1 MTILSLRLLP
11 LLPASHHLLLSCG
24 SPCKHNCGGK
34 DDDDNDGGG
43 GGDPNDPDEED
54 DEDDECTTR
63 TVTDCW
69 VSCDAQRTKEC
80 TTYSTSLVSEC
91 SATGTAT
98 TTTGGSCP
106 AQVLCF
112 IPNTLCTAFSPIYR
126 PIYDREL
133 QDVHG
138 EPVAGAS
145 LTQGATVFSGT
156 TKTTWGWNRNPMGG
170 TYMPTGNGGN
180 VLRT

>member
-1 MTILSLRLLP
+1 MAAAAVILTIRT
-11 LLPASHHLLLSCG
+11 
-24 SPCKHNCGGK
+24 KK
-34 DDDDNDGGG
+34 
-43 GGDPNDPDEED
+43 
-54 DEDDECTTR
+54 TTR
-63 TVTDCW
+63 TT
-69 VSCDAQRTKEC
+69 SAPREPSPTAG
-80 TTYSTSLVSEC
+80 SLVTLSGQR
-91 SATGTAT
+91 SARLTLPRLSAN
-98 TTTGGSCP
+98 
-106 AQVLCF
+106 AQLQAQQRL
-112 IPNTLCTAFSPIYR
+112 PQAEAAQPK